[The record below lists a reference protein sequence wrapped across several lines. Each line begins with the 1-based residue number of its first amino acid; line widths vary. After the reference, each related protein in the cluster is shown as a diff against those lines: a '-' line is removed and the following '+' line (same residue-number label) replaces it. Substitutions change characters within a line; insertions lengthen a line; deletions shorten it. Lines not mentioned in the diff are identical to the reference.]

1 MPEVLEE
8 GLDVGALYGECF
20 PRVYSFAHRML
31 GDDDIALDVA
41 QETFVAV
48 IAKLD
53 SFRGESAVLTWV
65 LSITKNL
72 CRKRLKGQREKSFG
86 DIEALVDR
94 YSREPSPAHSDIE
107 RRFYVEEVKEGCL
120 VGLLQCLPFAQRC
133 VFVLNL
139 LCGLP
144 IAEVGRVMGRSEN
157 SIRIL
162 LSRARSGIRAFLCEN
177 CSLMKANNRCSC
189 ANMIEFSLARD
200 LIERYRPELGVPEI
214 KDELRR
220 FADEVELYRSL
231 PEPEAAIA
239 SVLESG
245 RYAIFEKKAK
255 GIPSARI

>member
-1 MPEVLEE
+1 VPELTREC
-8 GLDVGALYGECF
+8 LDIATLYEECF
-20 PRVYSFAHRML
+20 PRVFSFALRML
-31 GDDDIALDVA
+31 GDEEAARDAA
-41 QETFVAV
+41 QETFAIV
-48 IAKLD
+48 IAK
-53 SFRGESAVLTWV
+53 SGGFRGESAVLTWV
-65 LSITKNL
+65 LSIAKNL
-72 CRKRLKGQREKSFG
+72 CRKRLKGGRERSFG

-94 YSREPSPAHSDIE
+94 FSREPSSAHSDLE

-133 VFVLNL
+133 AFVLNL

-177 CSLMKANNRCSC
+177 CSLMGAGNKCSC

-200 LIERYRPELGVPEI
+200 LIERYRPGLGVPEI

-239 SVLESG
+239 SALESG
-245 RYAIFEKKAK
+245 RYAIFEKRAK
-255 GIPSARI
+255 